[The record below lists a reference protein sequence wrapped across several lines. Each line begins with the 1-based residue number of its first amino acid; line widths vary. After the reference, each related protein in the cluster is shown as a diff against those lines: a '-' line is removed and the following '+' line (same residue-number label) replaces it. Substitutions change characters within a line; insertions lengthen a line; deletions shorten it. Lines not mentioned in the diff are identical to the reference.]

1 MSTVNLQE
9 ILGLSVDERIRIV
22 EAIWD
27 SIAAS
32 PDLLPLTD
40 AQRQEL
46 DRRLADYQAY
56 PEDTRSWGEVRD
68 DLEEKK

>member
-1 MSTVNLQE
+1 MNLQE